1 MKMGRREIF
10 SLGVGGYFEN
20 EEKRESKGIS
30 RLVTPFSID
39 SMTLTIV
46 SAFLMTLGGNIV

>member
-1 MKMGRREIF
+1 MRDF
-10 SLGVGGYFEN
+10 LLGGGGGYLEN
-20 EEKRESKGIS
+20 EDMRESKGIG
-30 RLVTPFSID
+30 RLVTPFSIA